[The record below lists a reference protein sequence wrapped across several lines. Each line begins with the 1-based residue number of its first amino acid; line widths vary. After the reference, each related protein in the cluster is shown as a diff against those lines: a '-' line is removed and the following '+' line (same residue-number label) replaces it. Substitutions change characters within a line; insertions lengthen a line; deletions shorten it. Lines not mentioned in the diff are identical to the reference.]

1 MRFRPAR
8 ARAGLVALLLWA
20 LGPAAGG
27 AAAQSCSDMLV
38 GTEDLEQILDQTLG
52 SLRGLVDHQSVSI
65 DPASSACYV
74 RVSLSSS
81 IQLQSGAACTL
92 QACSSVIFRDKS
104 IALRDFDVAGCDP
117 VFRLFGLS
125 RHVPSRYVDASARIR
140 RHCDSSGFDIGGVEA
155 VTIAG
160 VPKLRIGFR
169 LTPSR

>member
-1 MRFRPAR
+1 LRQAR
-8 ARAGLVALLLWA
+8 TALLGPLLVALGL
-20 LGPAAGG
+20 AAGG

-52 SLRGLVDHQSVSI
+52 GLRGLVDHQSVSI

-81 IQLQSGAACTL
+81 VQLQSGAACTL

-104 IALRDFDVAGCDP
+104 IALRDFDVTGCDP
-117 VFRLFGLS
+117 VFKLFGLS
-125 RHVPSRYVDASARIR
+125 RHVPSHYVDASARIR
-140 RHCDSSGFDIGGVEA
+140 RHCDSSRFNIGAVQA
-155 VTIAG
+155 VTVAG

-169 LTPSR
+169 LTAPP